1 MEEQFIIAL
10 ANRSK
15 SEEGLIALLPEDV
28 RCMVEEKIST
38 DIQEAEIVEEL

>member
-10 ANRSK
+10 INRAK
-15 SEEGLIALLPEDV
+15 TEEGLIEMLPEDV

-38 DIQEAEIVEEL
+38 EVQNAEIIEE